1 VSWNPLR
8 RLNLLAPLAILFA
21 SALAA
26 EAEGPQPTLG
36 AKPPEGAV
44 VLFDGTDA
52 SKWKGGRVEEG
63 CLREGPTTKDSF
75 GSAQIHLEFSIQP
88 LPDGKRPHG
97 NSGVYIQRRYEIQ
110 VLNSAGQPP
119 SKGGCAA
126 IYQFKPPDTN
136 ASLPP
141 GEWQSV
147 DITFHQPRWDGDTK
161 VKNARITVVH
171 NGVKVQDDV
180 EVPRKTGSGQKEGPE
195 PGPLFLQNHGAKV
208 LYRNIWLLPLRDDEG
223 APKAAE
229 TR

>member
-1 VSWNPLR
+1 MMKRV
-8 RLNLLAPLAILFA
+8 LLVTWLSCVA
-21 SALAA
+21 ALAA
-26 EAEGPQPTLG
+26 EAGEPKPTLG

-52 SKWKGGRVEEG
+52 PRWKGGKLDDG
-63 CLREGPTTKDSF
+63 FLREGPTTLESF
-75 GSAQIHLEFSIQP
+75 GDAQIHLEFNIQP

-110 VLNSAGQPP
+110 ILNSAGQKP

-141 GEWQSV
+141 GEWQSY
-147 DITFHQPRWDGDTK
+147 DITFHQPRWDGETK
-161 VKNARITVVH
+161 VKSARITVIH

-180 EVPRKTGSGQKEGPE
+180 ETPRKTGAGQKEGPQ

-208 LYRNIWLLPLRDDEG
+208 FYRNIWLLPL
-223 APKAAE
+223 KAEAE
-229 TR
+229 AK